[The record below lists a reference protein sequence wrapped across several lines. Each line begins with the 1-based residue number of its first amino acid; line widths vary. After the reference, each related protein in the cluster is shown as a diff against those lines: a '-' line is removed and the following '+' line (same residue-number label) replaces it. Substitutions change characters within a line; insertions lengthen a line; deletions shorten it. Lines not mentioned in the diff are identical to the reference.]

1 MKTIKKIQE
10 ATLAIEE
17 LIENS
22 RDSIKQ
28 ELLELFKE
36 VLEKSNYV
44 NRIYWYQ
51 YTPYFNDGEPCE
63 FGVYDI
69 WFQTDPEEDM
79 DMDEEYSFSV
89 WSEEYKDYHD
99 HPKEEHQM
107 YYELTETVQ
116 SLGDVLESVFGDHA
130 HISYTKGDEDF
141 LIDHYYHD

>member
-1 MKTIKKIQE
+1 MKTIEKIQE
-10 ATLAIEE
+10 ARLSLNE

-22 RDSIKQ
+22 RQAIRE

-44 NRIYWYQ
+44 KRIYWRQ

-63 FGVYDI
+63 FDIYDI
-69 WFQTDPEEDM
+69 WFQTNTED

-89 WSEEYKDYHD
+89 WGEEYSDYHN
-99 HPKEEHQM
+99 HPEEEHQM
-107 YYELTETVQ
+107 YYELNQTVQ
-116 SLGDVLESVFGDHA
+116 SLGDVLESVFGDHVE
-130 HISYTKGDEDF
+130 ISYTKGDEDF